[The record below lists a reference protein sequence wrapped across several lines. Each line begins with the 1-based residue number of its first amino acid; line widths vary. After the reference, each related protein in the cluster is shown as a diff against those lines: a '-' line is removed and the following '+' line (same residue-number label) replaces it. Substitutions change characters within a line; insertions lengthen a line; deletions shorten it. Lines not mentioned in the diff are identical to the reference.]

1 MGVKIS
7 ELPAASALA
16 GTEPL
21 PLVQATETRKATVAD
36 IAPVRSVAGKTGA
49 VTLAASDVG
58 AATAVHIHV
67 ATEITNTPAGT
78 IAATNV
84 QAAIDELDSEK
95 LAATSYTASDILT
108 KLQTVDGASSGL
120 DADLLDGNHASA
132 FATSGHNHSGVYE
145 PVIGNPASDGQ
156 VLSST
161 AAGVRSW
168 VTVSGGIDE
177 DLITLIYAGL

>member
-36 IAPVRSVAGKTGA
+36 IAPVRSVAGKTGE
-49 VTLAASDVG
+49 VTLDPADCGAAAAS
-58 AATAVHIHV
+58 H
-67 ATEITNTPAGT
+67 
-78 IAATNV
+78 
-84 QAAIDELDSEK
+84 S
-95 LAATSYTASDILT
+95 
-108 KLQTVDGASSGL
+108 
-120 DADLLDGNHASA
+120 
-132 FATSGHNHSGVYE
+132 HSGYE
-145 PVIGNPASDGQ
+145 PALGNPASDGQ

-168 VTVSGGIDE
+168 VDGASNSTTPN
-177 DLITLIYAGL
+177 LITTTYSVPADTSIMVIGTLEITATGALDNSGNVGVW

>member
-21 PLVQATETRKATVAD
+21 PLVQATETRQATVAD

-49 VTLAASDVG
+49 VTLSATDCGAAAASH
-58 AATAVHIHV
+58 TH
-67 ATEITNTPAGT
+67 TGT
-78 IAATNV
+78 
-84 QAAIDELDSEK
+84 
-95 LAATSYTASDILT
+95 
-108 KLQTVDGASSGL
+108 
-120 DADLLDGNHASA
+120 
-132 FATSGHNHSGVYE
+132 YE
-145 PVIGNPASDGQ
+145 PVLGNPASDGQ

-168 VTVSGGIDE
+168 VSGSNSFPSNLISSPLTVPADTSYIVMDTLTIDA
-177 DLITLIYAGL
+177 DFAVNGNVGVL

>member
-21 PLVQATETRKATVAD
+21 PLVQATETRQATVAA

-49 VTLAASDVG
+49 VTLDPADCG
-58 AATAVHIHV
+58 AAALAHTH
-67 ATEITNTPAGT
+67 TGT
-78 IAATNV
+78 
-84 QAAIDELDSEK
+84 
-95 LAATSYTASDILT
+95 
-108 KLQTVDGASSGL
+108 
-120 DADLLDGNHASA
+120 
-132 FATSGHNHSGVYE
+132 YE
-145 PVIGNPASDGQ
+145 PALGNPASDGQ

-168 VTVSGGIDE
+168 VTTGGVQSNIISSPLSVDDDTSYMVLSYLTISS
-177 DLITLIYAGL
+177 DLTVDGNVGVL